1 MAQCTA
7 KRDSADGVPNR
18 HGVLVWTR
26 HQLGEGPPSN
36 SLFVFLR
43 IWPSPAL
50 TPTCFAFCLIFIY
63 F

>member
-1 MAQCTA
+1 MAQGTA

-26 HQLGEGPPSN
+26 HQRGEEAPST

-43 IWPSPAL
+43 ICPSPAL
-50 TPTCFAFCLIFIY
+50 TPTCFASCLIFIY